1 MSDDRQAG
9 TVVTSENLAEFHA
22 QKLGLA
28 VEDAPV
34 LVEESP
40 EEDSER
46 AVEAE
51 SQSEPEAEKEAEVT
65 DKPKQNPKIEK
76 RFSELT
82 KQRELAKQEAAKER
96 EAREALEARLREIEQ
111 KVNPQPVDDPVGQK
125 PQPSQFQ
132 DAFEYAEALAEWTAE
147 KVIAERE
154 KAEADRRA
162 NEERNKVIQSWTQ
175 KVEAAKAKLPDFEEM
190 VASADVAVS
199 DQIRDAIIESD
210 VGPQVLYHLAENT
223 DYARKLAEMPV
234 AKALKEL
241 GKLEARFEVKD
252 EPEAKPVAR
261 QSKAPSPIRPLKASS
276 SAADVPINADGEFHG
291 TYQQWREMR
300 QARKIR

>member
-154 KAEADRRA
+154 KAEAERRA
-162 NEERNKVIQSWTQ
+162 NEERNKVIQSWAQ

>member
-1 MSDDRQAG
+1 MSDERNAG
-9 TVVTSENLAEFHA
+9 SVVTSENLAEFNA
-22 QKLGLA
+22 KKLGLA

-34 LVEESP
+34 VAEES
-40 EEDSER
+40 ER
-46 AVEAE
+46 TVEAE
-51 SQSEPEAEKEAEVT
+51 SQSEPEAENEAEVT

-96 EAREALEARLREIEQ
+96 EARELLENRLMELEQ
-111 KVNPQPVDDPVGQK
+111 KANPQIAAEPLGQE

-132 DAFEYAEALAEWTAE
+132 DAFEYAKALSELNVEKVLAE
-147 KVIAERE
+147 RD

-162 NEERNKVIQSWTQ
+162 NEERNKVISAWTQ

-190 VASADVAVS
+190 VASADVAVN
-199 DQIRDAIIESD
+199 DAIRDAIIESD
-210 VGPQVLYHLAENT
+210 VGPELLYHLAQDT
-223 DYARKLAEMPV
+223 DYARKLAQMPV

-276 SAADVPINADGEFHG
+276 SAADVPINANGEFHG
-291 TYQQWREMR
+291 TYQQWKEARL
-300 QARKIR
+300 ARKIR

>member
-34 LVEESP
+34 LAEESP

-111 KVNPQPVDDPVGQK
+111 KVNPQPVDDPIGEE
-125 PQPSQFQ
+125 PQPNQFT
-132 DAFEYAEALAEWTAE
+132 DAFEYAKALSEWKVEKVLAE
-147 KVIAERE
+147 RDR
-154 KAEADRRA
+154 AEAERRA

-252 EPEAKPVAR
+252 EPEAKSVAR

>member
-1 MSDDRQAG
+1 MSDERNAG
-9 TVVTSENLAEFHA
+9 SVVTSENLAEFNA
-22 QKLGLA
+22 KKLGLA

-34 LVEESP
+34 VAEES
-40 EEDSER
+40 ER
-46 AVEAE
+46 TVEAE
-51 SQSEPEAEKEAEVT
+51 SQSETKASEEAEVT

-82 KQRELAKQEAAKER
+82 KQREFAKQEAAKER
-96 EAREALEARLREIEQ
+96 EARELLENRLMEFEQ
-111 KVNPQPVDDPVGQK
+111 KANPQIAAEPLGQE

-132 DAFEYAEALAEWTAE
+132 DAFEYAKALSEWNVEKVLAE
-147 KVIAERE
+147 RD

-162 NEERNKVIQSWTQ
+162 NEERNKVISAWTQ

-190 VASADVAVS
+190 VASADVAVN
-199 DQIRDAIIESD
+199 DVIRDAIIESD
-210 VGPQVLYHLAENT
+210 VGPEVLYHLAENT
-223 DYARKLAEMPV
+223 DYARKLANMPV

-276 SAADVPINADGEFHG
+276 SAADVPINANGEFHG
-291 TYQQWREMR
+291 TYQQWKEARL
-300 QARKIR
+300 ARKIR